1 MPEPKTEAR
10 SHRPRRMNRLGLVII
25 VALLLIGLGV
35 GATLWVQNQF
45 GNGVPVTERQAVEND
60 GNTLS
65 TPEESTISGVVE
77 RVSGS
82 IVSIVTEV
90 ETNNPFYGYSL
101 QEGAGTG
108 MIVGSNGYV
117 LTNKHVIDGA
127 RQVQVV
133 SGDGTTYDD
142 VEIVGTDPLNDLAF
156 LKIPNVNDLP
166 AVELGDSTTVK
177 IGQRVIAIGNS
188 LGQYQNTVTSGI
200 ISGTGRPVAAQ
211 AGDSVEALSDLLQTD
226 AAINPGNS
234 GGPLLN
240 LSGQVIGVN
249 TAIAADAEGIGFA
262 IPINA
267 AKGLLKQVLAGKT
280 PERAYLGV
288 RFMPVNAEVA
298 KKYKLSVKEGAYI
311 MSDSN
316 SEAVVPGSPAD
327 KAGLRA
333 GDVITAVNDVK
344 VGASGGVSSLVAEYA
359 PGDTIEITYQ
369 RGDQA
374 KKTKVTLAA
383 FTD

>member
-117 LTNKHVIDGA
+117 LTNKHVIDG
-127 RQVQVV
+127 
-133 SGDGTTYDD
+133 
-142 VEIVGTDPLNDLAF
+142 
-156 LKIPNVNDLP
+156 
-166 AVELGDSTTVK
+166 
-177 IGQRVIAIGNS
+177 
-188 LGQYQNTVTSGI
+188 
-200 ISGTGRPVAAQ
+200 
-211 AGDSVEALSDLLQTD
+211 
-226 AAINPGNS
+226 
-234 GGPLLN
+234 
-240 LSGQVIGVN
+240 
-249 TAIAADAEGIGFA
+249 
-262 IPINA
+262 
-267 AKGLLKQVLAGKT
+267 
-280 PERAYLGV
+280 
-288 RFMPVNAEVA
+288 
-298 KKYKLSVKEGAYI
+298 
-311 MSDSN
+311 
-316 SEAVVPGSPAD
+316 
-327 KAGLRA
+327 
-333 GDVITAVNDVK
+333 
-344 VGASGGVSSLVAEYA
+344 
-359 PGDTIEITYQ
+359 
-369 RGDQA
+369 
-374 KKTKVTLAA
+374 
-383 FTD
+383 